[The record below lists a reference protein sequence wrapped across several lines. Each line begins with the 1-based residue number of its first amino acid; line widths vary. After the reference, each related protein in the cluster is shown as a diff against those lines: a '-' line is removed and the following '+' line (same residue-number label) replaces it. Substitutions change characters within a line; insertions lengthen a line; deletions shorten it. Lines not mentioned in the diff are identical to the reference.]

1 MLNTILLLATG
12 LGVLIAGGDFL
23 VRGATSL
30 AQHLRLSSLVIG
42 LTVVSMGTSA
52 PELIISIQSALAGS
66 PDLATGNVVGSNI
79 CNLALVLGLMS
90 VLNKVPVSAASIRFD
105 WPMTMAATLLFYIV
119 ALDRMLGRLE
129 GVVLLALLAI
139 FITVIL
145 RNSLQE
151 FKLVKVL
158 ASDQA
163 LRKIPTRP
171 VWKSLVYLSIGV
183 VLMYYGSEWFVVSAR
198 SLAVDL
204 GISERIVGLTVVAVG
219 TSLPELVTSISAAVK
234 KETDM
239 ALGNLLGSNIF
250 NSLAIMGIT
259 GLIVPVRVNQT
270 MLNNDMLWMLSITL
284 VLLPLML
291 IKRDVSRIDGV
302 VLLAMY
308 GAYLY
313 LSVFKAHG

>member
-1 MLNTILLLATG
+1 MLNTIFLLATG

-90 VLNKVPVSAASIRFD
+90 VLNRVPVSAASIRFD
-105 WPMTMAATLLFYIV
+105 WPMTMCATLMLYIV

-129 GVVLLALLAI
+129 SAVLLALLAI

-158 ASDQA
+158 ASDQV
-163 LRKIPTRP
+163 LRDIPKRP
-171 VWKSLVYLSIGV
+171 VWKSLVYLSFGI
-183 VLMYYGSEWFVVSAR
+183 VLLYYGSEWFVGSAR
-198 SLAVDL
+198 SLAVGL
-204 GISERIVGLTVVAVG
+204 GISERIVGLTIVALG
-219 TSLPELVTSISAAVK
+219 TSLPELVTSISAALK

-250 NSLAIMGIT
+250 NSLAIMGTT
-259 GLIVPVRVNQT
+259 GLIVPIRVNQT

-291 IKRDVSRIDGV
+291 IKRDVSRIDGM
-302 VLLAMY
+302 VLLAIY

-313 LSVFKAHG
+313 LSVFKANG